1 MCAVTPCTGLRRSAI
16 RSSVLIGLALAAAS
30 GCASGSSG
38 GQSGAGGGASATGGS
53 AGGGRTGVAGIGFG
67 GSGATGGSGPGG
79 AAGTS
84 GAVGPGGTAGS
95 NGTVGSGGTF
105 GTGGAVGMGGGS
117 AGTGEGGA
125 SVGGSMGIRAGAGA
139 SGQAGTSTGGQ
150 AGTGGIGGVGDLDEL
165 YEAEAIPPNQVFGY
179 ARADAC
185 TPTCT
190 KPLTVGAN
198 CCSGTGQVTWIVSE
212 NGAHPAGWMQFNAIS
227 APADASY
234 DVTFWYHCGDSDTYG
249 DGDCGGQPTTEP
261 KQTGCRPQVFT
272 VNGTV
277 MPGAYHFPCFPGSWA
292 TMYAAT
298 VSLPLASG
306 MNTIK
311 IAPPP
316 PRDAV
321 DVDAIEILSPGK
333 GRAPRIAANTTDPL
347 GK

>member
-1 MCAVTPCTGLRRSAI
+1 M
-16 RSSVLIGLALAAAS
+16 AA
-30 GCASGSSG
+30 
-38 GQSGAGGGASATGGS
+38 T
-53 AGGGRTGVAGIGFG
+53 GFG

-79 AAGTS
+79 AAGNG
-84 GAVGPGGTAGS
+84 GAVGSGGTAGS
-95 NGTVGSGGTF
+95 NGTVGSGGSV
-105 GTGGAVGMGGGS
+105 GSGGAVGMGGGS
-117 AGTGEGGA
+117 AGTGDGGA
-125 SVGGSMGIRAGAGA
+125 SVGGSMGVQARGGAG
-139 SGQAGTSTGGQ
+139 GQAGTSTDGQ
-150 AGTGGIGGVGDLDEL
+150 AGAGGVGDLDEL

-179 ARADAC
+179 ARAAAC

-212 NGAHPAGWMQFNAIS
+212 NGSHPAGWMQFNAIS

-249 DGDCGGQPTTEP
+249 DGNCGGQPMTEP

-277 MPGAYHFPCFPGSWA
+277 IPGAYHFPCFPGSWA

-298 VSLPLASG
+298 VSLPLAAG
-306 MNTIK
+306 TNTIK
-311 IAPPP
+311 VAPPP

-333 GRAPRIAANTTDPL
+333 GRAPRIAANTTDLL

>member
-1 MCAVTPCTGLRRSAI
+1 M
-16 RSSVLIGLALAAAS
+16 
-30 GCASGSSG
+30 
-38 GQSGAGGGASATGGS
+38 
-53 AGGGRTGVAGIGFG
+53 GGRTGLATTGLGGSGTTG
-67 GSGATGGSGPGG
+67 GSGAAG
-79 AAGTS
+79 AAGNG
-84 GAVGPGGTAGS
+84 GAVESGGTGGN
-95 NGTVGSGGTF
+95 NGTVGSGGIA
-105 GTGGAVGMGGGS
+105 GTGGAVAAGGGS
-117 AGTGEGGA
+117 AGAGEGGA
-125 SVGGSMGIRAGAGA
+125 SMGGSQGIQAGAGA
-139 SGQAGTSTGGQ
+139 SGQGGTSTGGQ
-150 AGTGGIGGVGDLDEL
+150 AGAGGVGDLDEL

-179 ARADAC
+179 ARAVAC

-198 CCSGTGQVTWIVSE
+198 CCSGTGEVTWIVSE
-212 NGAHPAGWMQFNAIS
+212 NSSHPAGWMQFDAIP

-249 DGDCGGQPTTEP
+249 DGNCGGQPMTEP

-298 VSLPLASG
+298 VSLPLAAG

-311 IAPPP
+311 VAPPP

-321 DVDAIEILSPGK
+321 DIDAIEILSPGK
-333 GRAPRIAANTTDPL
+333 GRAPRIAANTTDLL